1 MNQQRVL
8 VLGASGHIGQN
19 LIPAL
24 IAQGHQVTAGA
35 RRVDWMMSQ
44 GWQNTRCVFVDLHDP
59 KTLRDVIR
67 NTDIVYY
74 LVHSMGDAHNL
85 IEQERQA
92 ALNVVDALEESDVK
106 QIIFLSALQHKDQP
120 YSPHLVARKL
130 TGEVLRTSSI
140 PVTEIRT
147 SMIVGP
153 GSAAF
158 EIMRDMV
165 YNLPILT
172 PPRWVRSKSSPI
184 ALKNL
189 IYYLTEII
197 HHPTH
202 QHRIFDAGGP
212 EYISYQTL
220 FERFINISGKKRLL
234 IPLPIPASIIS
245 AGFISLIT
253 SVPTSIAKELIQGL
267 KYDLPAKDASLRK
280 LIPQK
285 LISFDDAVRETL
297 ADEEAALDDQDW
309 GYSPEVRNRWKPGYG
324 YYPKNAGC
332 TVSTPASA
340 AALWHVVQQIGGEQG
355 YFYGIALWKTRAL
368 LDDLVGNKVT
378 YGRPQRETLALGDM
392 IDGWRVIKLE
402 PEKQLTLL
410 FGMKAPGLG
419 RLSFTIHDSG
429 NLRSLD
435 VRAWWHPAGFS
446 GLLYWFAMMPAH
458 LFIFKGMAQ
467 TISTCAYRLDKNAP
481 KKPEQSS

>member
-212 EYISYQTL
+212 EYTSYQTL

-355 YFYGIALWKTRAL
+355 YFYGNALWKTRAL
-368 LDDLVGNKVT
+368 LDDLDRKSVV
-378 YGRPQRETLALGDM
+378 
-392 IDGWRVIKLE
+392 
-402 PEKQLTLL
+402 
-410 FGMKAPGLG
+410 
-419 RLSFTIHDSG
+419 
-429 NLRSLD
+429 
-435 VRAWWHPAGFS
+435 
-446 GLLYWFAMMPAH
+446 
-458 LFIFKGMAQ
+458 
-467 TISTCAYRLDKNAP
+467 
-481 KKPEQSS
+481 

>member
-309 GYSPEVRNRWKPGYG
+309 GYSSEVRNRWKPGYG

-355 YFYGIALWKTRAL
+355 YFYGNALWKTRAL
-368 LDDLVGNKVT
+368 LDDLVGNNVT

-467 TISTCAYRLDKNAP
+467 TISTCAYKLDKNSP

>member
-267 KYDLPAKDASLRK
+267 KYDLPAKDASLHK

-355 YFYGIALWKTRAL
+355 YFYGNALWKTRAL

-481 KKPEQSS
+481 KKPAQSS

>member
-220 FERFINISGKKRLL
+220 FECFINISGKKRLL

-355 YFYGIALWKTRAL
+355 YFYGNALWKTRAL

>member
-340 AALWHVVQQIGGEQG
+340 AALWHVVQQIGGEQV
-355 YFYGIALWKTRAL
+355 YFYGNALWKTRAL

>member
-285 LISFDDAVRETL
+285 LISFDNAVRETL

-332 TVSTPASA
+332 TVSTQASA

-355 YFYGIALWKTRAL
+355 YFYGNALWKTRAL

-467 TISTCAYRLDKNAP
+467 TISTCAYRLDKNSP

>member
-253 SVPTSIAKELIQGL
+253 SVPTSIAKQLIQGL
-267 KYDLPAKDASLRK
+267 QYALPANDASLRK

-355 YFYGIALWKTRAL
+355 YFYGNALWKTRAL

>member
-24 IAQGHQVTAGA
+24 IKQGHQVTAGA

-44 GWQNTRCVFVDLHDP
+44 EWENTRCIYVDLHDP
-59 KTLRDVIR
+59 DTLKQVMH

-85 IEQERQA
+85 VEKERQA
-92 ALNVVDALEESDVK
+92 ALNVVEALENSEVK
-106 QIIFLSALQHKDQP
+106 QVIFLSALQHKDQP
-120 YSPHLVARKL
+120 YSPHLIARKL
-130 TGEVLRTSSI
+130 TGEVLRTSAI

-147 SMIVGP
+147 SMIVGS

-189 IYYLTEII
+189 IYYLTEIMA
-197 HHPTH
+197 HPTH

-220 FERFINISGKKRLL
+220 FERFIKISGKKRIL
-234 IPLPIPASIIS
+234 IPLPIPARLLSV
-245 AGFISLIT
+245 GFISVIT
-253 SVPTSIAKELIQGL
+253 SVPPSIAMELIQGL
-267 KYDLPAKDASLRK
+267 KYDLPAHDEALRK
-280 LIPQK
+280 LIPQT
-285 LISFDDAVRETL
+285 LISFDDAVKETL
-297 ADEEAALDDQDW
+297 VQEKTAIDNQDW
-309 GYSPEVRNRWKPGYG
+309 GYSPAVRTRWKSGYG
-324 YYPKNAGC
+324 YYPKNAGY
-332 TVSTPASA
+332 TISTPATA
-340 AALWHVVQQIGGEQG
+340 ASLWHTVQQIGGPQG
-355 YFYGIALWKTRAL
+355 YFYANGLWKTRAII
-368 LDDLVGNKVT
+368 DDIVGNKVT
-378 YGRPQRETLALGDM
+378 YGRPSRETLELGDKV
-392 IDGWRVIKLE
+392 DSWWVIKQE

-435 VRAWWHPAGFS
+435 VRAWWHPAGFT

-458 LFIFKGMAQ
+458 LFIFKGMAKA
-467 TISTCAYRLDKNAP
+467 ISDSAYKLDNNSSNN
-481 KKPEQSS
+481 KKES

>member
-355 YFYGIALWKTRAL
+355 YFYGNALWKTRAL

-392 IDGWRVIKLE
+392 IDGWRVIK
-402 PEKQLTLL
+402 
-410 FGMKAPGLG
+410 
-419 RLSFTIHDSG
+419 
-429 NLRSLD
+429 
-435 VRAWWHPAGFS
+435 VRA
-446 GLLYWFAMMPAH
+446 
-458 LFIFKGMAQ
+458 
-467 TISTCAYRLDKNAP
+467 
-481 KKPEQSS
+481 

>member
-1 MNQQRVL
+1 M
-8 VLGASGHIGQN
+8 
-19 LIPAL
+19 
-24 IAQGHQVTAGA
+24 
-35 RRVDWMMSQ
+35 
-44 GWQNTRCVFVDLHDP
+44 
-59 KTLRDVIR
+59 
-67 NTDIVYY
+67 
-74 LVHSMGDAHNL
+74 
-85 IEQERQA
+85 
-92 ALNVVDALEESDVK
+92 
-106 QIIFLSALQHKDQP
+106 
-120 YSPHLVARKL
+120 
-130 TGEVLRTSSI
+130 
-140 PVTEIRT
+140 
-147 SMIVGP
+147 
-153 GSAAF
+153 
-158 EIMRDMV
+158 
-165 YNLPILT
+165 
-172 PPRWVRSKSSPI
+172 RSKSSPI

-355 YFYGIALWKTRAL
+355 YFYGNALWKTRAL

-467 TISTCAYRLDKNAP
+467 TISTCAYRLDKNSP

>member
-212 EYISYQTL
+212 EYTSYQTL
-220 FERFINISGKKRLL
+220 FERFINISG
-234 IPLPIPASIIS
+234 
-245 AGFISLIT
+245 
-253 SVPTSIAKELIQGL
+253 
-267 KYDLPAKDASLRK
+267 
-280 LIPQK
+280 
-285 LISFDDAVRETL
+285 
-297 ADEEAALDDQDW
+297 
-309 GYSPEVRNRWKPGYG
+309 
-324 YYPKNAGC
+324 
-332 TVSTPASA
+332 
-340 AALWHVVQQIGGEQG
+340 
-355 YFYGIALWKTRAL
+355 
-368 LDDLVGNKVT
+368 
-378 YGRPQRETLALGDM
+378 
-392 IDGWRVIKLE
+392 
-402 PEKQLTLL
+402 
-410 FGMKAPGLG
+410 
-419 RLSFTIHDSG
+419 
-429 NLRSLD
+429 
-435 VRAWWHPAGFS
+435 
-446 GLLYWFAMMPAH
+446 
-458 LFIFKGMAQ
+458 
-467 TISTCAYRLDKNAP
+467 
-481 KKPEQSS
+481 

>member
-267 KYDLPAKDASLRK
+267 KSDPPAKDASLRK
-280 LIPQK
+280 LTPQK
-285 LISFDDAVRETL
+285 VTSFDDAVRETL

-355 YFYGIALWKTRAL
+355 YFYGNALWKTRAL
-368 LDDLVGNKVT
+368 LDDLVGNNVT

-467 TISTCAYRLDKNAP
+467 TISTCAYRLDKNSP

>member
-202 QHRIFDAGGP
+202 QQRIFDAGGP

-355 YFYGIALWKTRAL
+355 YFYGNALWKTRAL

>member
-324 YYPKNAGC
+324 YYPKNTGC

-340 AALWHVVQQIGGEQG
+340 ATLWHVVQQIGGEQG
-355 YFYGIALWKTRAL
+355 YFYGNALWKTRAL

-467 TISTCAYRLDKNAP
+467 TISTCAYRLDKNSP

>member
-1 MNQQRVL
+1 
-8 VLGASGHIGQN
+8 
-19 LIPAL
+19 
-24 IAQGHQVTAGA
+24 
-35 RRVDWMMSQ
+35 MMSQ

-355 YFYGIALWKTRAL
+355 YFYGNALWKTRAL

-467 TISTCAYRLDKNAP
+467 TISTCAYRLDKNSP

>member
-1 MNQQRVL
+1 MNQQRIL

-24 IAQGHQVTAGA
+24 IQQGHHVTAGA
-35 RRVDWMMSQ
+35 RRIDWMMSQ
-44 GWQNTRCVFVDLHDP
+44 GWENTRCVFVDLHNP
-59 KTLRDVIR
+59 ETLKEVMN

-74 LVHSMGDAHNL
+74 LVHGMGDPHNL
-85 IEQERQA
+85 VEKERQA
-92 ALNVVDALEESDVK
+92 AINVVNALEGTDVK
-106 QIIFLSALQHKDQP
+106 QIVFLSALQHKTEQ
-120 YSPHLVARKL
+120 YSPHLIARKL
-130 TGEVLRTSSI
+130 TGEVLRASSI
-140 PVTEIRT
+140 PVTEIRA
-147 SMIVGP
+147 SMIEGP

-158 EIMRDMV
+158 EIMCDMV

-197 HHPTH
+197 NHPTN

-212 EYISYQTL
+212 EYVSYQNL
-220 FERFINISGKKRLL
+220 FERFIKISGKKRLL
-234 IPLPIPASIIS
+234 IPLPIPGSLIS
-245 AGFISLIT
+245 AGFISMIT

-267 KYDLPAKDASLRK
+267 KYDLPANDERLRK
-280 LIPQK
+280 LIPQT

-297 ADEEAALDDQDW
+297 DGEKTALDNQDW
-309 GYSPEVRNRWKPGYG
+309 GYDPVVRNRWKPGYG
-324 YYPKNAGC
+324 YYPKNAGY
-332 TVSTPASA
+332 TLSTPASA
-340 AALWHVVQQIGGEQG
+340 EALWHTIQQIGGEQG
-355 YFYGIALWKTRAL
+355 YFYANGLWKTRAIM
-368 LDDLVGNKVT
+368 DDILGNKVI
-378 YGRPQRETLALGDM
+378 YGRPSRETLALGDM

-402 PEKQLTLL
+402 PQKQLTLL

-458 LFIFKGMAQ
+458 LFIFKGMAKA
-467 TISTCAYRLDKNAP
+467 ISSTAFKLDKNSP
-481 KKPEQSS
+481 KNNE

>member
-8 VLGASGHIGQN
+8 VLDASGHIGQN

-212 EYISYQTL
+212 EYTSYQTL

-355 YFYGIALWKTRAL
+355 YFYGNALWKTRAL

>member
-106 QIIFLSALQHKDQP
+106 QIIFLSALQHKAQP

-355 YFYGIALWKTRAL
+355 YFYGNALWKTRAL

>member
-147 SMIVGP
+147 SMIVAP

-324 YYPKNAGC
+324 YYPKNAG
-332 TVSTPASA
+332 
-340 AALWHVVQQIGGEQG
+340 
-355 YFYGIALWKTRAL
+355 
-368 LDDLVGNKVT
+368 
-378 YGRPQRETLALGDM
+378 
-392 IDGWRVIKLE
+392 WRQV
-402 PEKQLTLL
+402 
-410 FGMKAPGLG
+410 
-419 RLSFTIHDSG
+419 
-429 NLRSLD
+429 
-435 VRAWWHPAGFS
+435 FS
-446 GLLYWFAMMPAH
+446 Y
-458 LFIFKGMAQ
+458 
-467 TISTCAYRLDKNAP
+467 
-481 KKPEQSS
+481 

>member
-158 EIMRDMV
+158 EIMRDIV

-212 EYISYQTL
+212 EYTSYQTL

-355 YFYGIALWKTRAL
+355 YFYGNALWKTRAL

>member
-1 MNQQRVL
+1 
-8 VLGASGHIGQN
+8 
-19 LIPAL
+19 
-24 IAQGHQVTAGA
+24 
-35 RRVDWMMSQ
+35 
-44 GWQNTRCVFVDLHDP
+44 
-59 KTLRDVIR
+59 
-67 NTDIVYY
+67 
-74 LVHSMGDAHNL
+74 
-85 IEQERQA
+85 
-92 ALNVVDALEESDVK
+92 
-106 QIIFLSALQHKDQP
+106 
-120 YSPHLVARKL
+120 
-130 TGEVLRTSSI
+130 
-140 PVTEIRT
+140 
-147 SMIVGP
+147 MIVGP

-340 AALWHVVQQIGGEQG
+340 AALWHVIQQIGGEQG
-355 YFYGIALWKTRAL
+355 YFYGNALWKTRAL

-467 TISTCAYRLDKNAP
+467 TISTCAYRLDKNSP

>member
-267 KYDLPAKDASLRK
+267 KYDLLAKDASLRK

-355 YFYGIALWKTRAL
+355 YFYGNALWKTRAL

>member
-1 MNQQRVL
+1 M
-8 VLGASGHIGQN
+8 
-19 LIPAL
+19 
-24 IAQGHQVTAGA
+24 VTFWGNYEGI
-35 RRVDWMMSQ
+35 SQ
-44 GWQNTRCVFVDLHDP
+44 RCVFVDLHDP

-355 YFYGIALWKTRAL
+355 YFYGNALWKTRAL

-467 TISTCAYRLDKNAP
+467 TISTCAYRLDKNSP